1 MRSTSRRAPTRRRL
15 VAPSPLT
22 TPPPTPSQELQ
33 SQLLDQKLRGVNDSL
48 HDLQLKASRAGADG
62 GMAGVGVQQLEKMIH
77 KKMAAERG
85 RLASSTAVCEERVS
99 DATKVNDGLIG
110 TINELRRGR
119 RRFKAQVEKFD
130 HKEISMEKD
139 MKHFAQARDTTS

>member
-1 MRSTSRRAPTRRRL
+1 
-15 VAPSPLT
+15 
-22 TPPPTPSQELQ
+22 
-33 SQLLDQKLRGVNDSL
+33 
-48 HDLQLKASRAGADG
+48 
-62 GMAGVGVQQLEKMIH
+62 MAGVGVQQLEKMIH

-139 MKHFAQARDTTS
+139 MKHFAQARDPPAALDPSPRAVP